1 MKNTKTTS
9 KNNNNNTTNNQTTK
23 TKTELLENLASLNLS
38 ISLTYIVIISIILNL
53 AQTYNERAKVIDE
66 LKGTNTADTS
76 SLYDKYLL
84 TSRKLALFVAIIS
97 LKTSIDDFNS
107 LLCSDS
113 IDEKVLEDSKRSV
126 LTSLFALAAAKLSHD
141 SIAFKSTL
149 T

>member
-1 MKNTKTTS
+1 
-9 KNNNNNTTNNQTTK
+9 
-23 TKTELLENLASLNLS
+23 
-38 ISLTYIVIISIILNL
+38 
-53 AQTYNERAKVIDE
+53 
-66 LKGTNTADTS
+66 
-76 SLYDKYLL
+76 
-84 TSRKLALFVAIIS
+84 VAIIS